1 MGEVS
6 AVDHSLG
13 TPLEPRKEA
22 PLLAPQANNKA
33 NVASNVIILI

>member
-13 TPLEPRKEA
+13 TTVEPQQEA

-33 NVASNVIILI
+33 NFASNVIILI